1 MYVPTRT
8 TRFVLDV
15 EQQTQTKAIGANLSY
30 NYAARTIQPRIRR
43 ATPNS
48 RSPSSLN
55 RNNGRGCNE
64 NYNEHMKM
72 LSQEIT
78 GQSLVEG
85 QTPGEDAPDREQG
98 LLPPPD
104 PYPGRAPGHRGHD
117 PDPGPELGH
126 PLQEA

>member
-15 EQQTQTKAIGANLSY
+15 EQQTETKTIGANLSAS
-30 NYAARTIQPRIRR
+30 YAARTIQPRIRR
-43 ATPNS
+43 VKPNS

-55 RNNGRGCNE
+55 RDNGSDCNE
-64 NYNEHMKM
+64 NDNENMKM
-72 LSQEIT
+72 LPQEKT

-85 QTPGEDAPDREQG
+85 QTPGKDAPDREQG
-98 LLPPPD
+98 LHPPPD

-117 PDPGPELGH
+117 PDPDSGPELGH
-126 PLQEA
+126 PLQ